1 MAGKKKEEQPVEQST
16 VAVVAVA
23 ETAKATASPAVIRVE
38 EYSLYDFCKT
48 TQSLIQDGYEFDF
61 ESNDNFP
68 ISYGNMI
75 TAGMVK
81 G

>member
-1 MAGKKKEEQPVEQST
+1 MAGKKKEEQPVEQS
-16 VAVVAVA
+16 AAA
-23 ETAKATASPAVIRVE
+23 ETAKATASPVVILVE

-75 TAGMVK
+75 TAGMIK
-81 G
+81 GG